1 MNTKTLAIIVVFS
14 ALSIALS
21 LSPLKFPAPYAPF
34 LYYQLWEIPIVIA
47 FLLYGTKVG
56 LSVPS
61 LNVLVLFVFFPGNL
75 PAGPI
80 YNFIAIV
87 SMLLGVYLI
96 QRTVGNRFSRGRE
109 IILTALSTTLGVV
122 TRVTVMSS
130 VNWIV
135 LPMDFPFG
143 YTVPP
148 DLLPETVATVAIFN
162 ATIVLY
168 TIPLAYIIARAIGTR
183 TKTQFWKQQSLEA

>member
-1 MNTKTLAIIVVFS
+1 MNSKTIAIIAVFS

-47 FLLYGTKVG
+47 FLLYGVKAGFSIPFINT
-56 LSVPS
+56 
-61 LNVLVLFVFFPGNL
+61 LVLLVFFPGDM
-75 PAGPI
+75 PTGPI
-80 YNFIAIV
+80 YNLIAIL
-87 SMLLGVYLI
+87 SMMLGVYLI
-96 QRTVGNRFSRGRE
+96 QQTAGNRFNKGRE
-109 IILTALSTTLGVV
+109 TILTALATAAGVI
-122 TRVTVMSS
+122 TRVAVMSV

-143 YTVPP
+143 YMLHP
-148 DLLPETVATVAIFN
+148 DILPGTVATVSFFN

-168 TIPLAYIIARAIGTR
+168 TIPLAYIIARAIGTS
-183 TKTQFWKQQSLEA
+183 TKTQIWN